1 MQSAVS
7 ALIVAVVVATSAG
20 MTVYEP
26 QANVALGCKSLDA
39 LKRYSKYAEQNDY
52 DSLRLARQHDVLRGE
67 CIRIH
72 RGQMV
77 LAIGGNQLVPRI
89 RLLNDSRQWW
99 LSMIEVMAPDELREM
114 EKSLQDLERGPAV
127 PAR

>member
-7 ALIVAVVVATSAG
+7 ALMVAVVVATSGG
-20 MTVYEP
+20 MTGREP
-26 QANVALGCKSLDA
+26 QGGIALGCKSLEA
-39 LKRYSKYAEQNDY
+39 LKRYSKYVEQNDY
-52 DSLRLARQHDVLRGE
+52 DALRLARQHDVLRGE

-72 RGQMV
+72 RGQLV
-77 LAIGGNQLVPRI
+77 QATGGSQLVPRI

-99 LSMIEVMAPDELREM
+99 LSVIEVMAPDELREM
-114 EKSLQDLERGPAV
+114 EKSLHDLERGSAA